1 MSYAKSSAPPS
12 GGSPRWVGVA
22 LALILL
28 FGAGLRV
35 WYALPEPNKARF
47 WDERYSLENVEAVL
61 GSWSLRPARGY
72 YPAPL
77 QSWPQA
83 LALAASQ
90 KLGELTGIE
99 WLETVTE
106 RGRFTPTAYL
116 LVRSISVVYGVLAL
130 LVLFLLGRRMVS
142 AEIGLLAA
150 LGLAATPWHI
160 HVSGKF
166 KPDALLVL
174 AVLLGFY
181 WSIRAIEG
189 GRRRDYALAGLG
201 ITLAASAKLLGVLV
215 AVPLAVG
222 SLWLATRERVRVGRL
237 ALAAATSV
245 GTFFLL
251 NPYGLSYLWYVRSLQ
266 DDYAKRAEWSGMTR
280 ATMPE
285 ELGEYFFG
293 PTVHGPLLATVAIL
307 GLVGLLIR
315 AARPGRLE
323 LERRVGIG
331 MLVAFPLVY
340 AGAYLAATPYFK
352 GNNLLPIVPFTTLAA
367 LWLVVT
373 VWRGLSERLAPARR
387 LTPVAVA
394 LLVVA
399 LAAPGWIY
407 TYRSLTPTTLDIALR
422 FLRRGVGSPDGRIV
436 FVEEV
441 EIGEPR
447 WERWEPFGRTSVD
460 LTVERLDRVAE
471 RRLARADGEI
481 FPEERLQGDRAA
493 FYRSRMER
501 VSKGRLRRIRPRW
514 FELRG
519 PALVVIRHWRRGAG
533 GWIDVPMERCSAGEH
548 LCITGQV
555 PERIRSRALV
565 SLTVRVP
572 AGVVGEHPL
581 PSAIRVGG
589 RSVPLRIA
597 KKGRRVLLFLTERF
611 PLARAPAEI
620 RLETEYPPQ
629 DDARLRLAIRQWGA
643 SGSEAPEPESSS
655 AGSPTEAPLDSPAES
670 SDAFRDREGGPPREL
685 VRLARRGG
693 DQTWRWTSS
702 REDSIRASPSTRAT
716 VRPGSQQGKRSLT
729 RLNHCGRE
737 STR

>member
-1 MSYAKSSAPPS
+1 MSSPS
-12 GGSPRWVGVA
+12 HQRIG
-22 LALILL
+22 LCLILILL

-35 WYALPEPNKARF
+35 WYALPEPNQARF
-47 WDERYSLENVEAVL
+47 WDERYSLENVEEIL
-61 GSWSLRPARGY
+61 RTWSLRPARGY
-72 YPAPL
+72 YPAPI

-83 LALAASQ
+83 LTLAASQ
-90 KLGELTGIE
+90 RLGELTGVDA
-99 WLETVTE
+99 LRTVNQ
-106 RGRFTPTAYL
+106 RGRFTSTAYL
-116 LVRSISVVYGVLAL
+116 LARSVSVVYGTLTL
-130 LVLFLLGRRMVS
+130 LVLYLLGRRLFSTGV
-142 AEIGLLAA
+142 GLAAA

-174 AVLLGFY
+174 TVLLGFY
-181 WSIRAIEG
+181 WSVRAIES

-201 ITLAASAKLLGVLV
+201 ITMAASAKLLGVLV

-222 SLWLATRERVRVGRL
+222 TLWLATRERARIGRL

-251 NPYGLSYLWYVRSLQ
+251 NPYGWSYLWYVRSLQ

-293 PTVHGPLLATVAIL
+293 PTVHGPLLGTLAIL

-323 LERRVGIG
+323 LGRLELERRAESG
-331 MLVAFPLVY
+331 MLVVFPVVY
-340 AGAYLAATPYFK
+340 AAAYLAATPYFK
-352 GNNLLPIVPFTTLAA
+352 GNNLLPIVPFTMLAA
-367 LWLVVT
+367 LWLVAM
-373 VWRGLSERLAPARR
+373 VWRGLTARLAPARR
-387 LTPVAVA
+387 LTPVAAA

-407 TYRSLTPTTLDIALR
+407 TYRSLTPTTLDVALR
-422 FLRRGVGSPDGRIV
+422 FMRRGVGSPDGRIV

-447 WERWEPFGRTSVD
+447 WERWEPFGGTSVD
-460 LTVERLDRVAE
+460 LTVERLDRVDQ

-481 FPEERLQGDRAA
+481 FPEHRLQGDRAV

-514 FELRG
+514 FALRG

-533 GWIDVPMERCSAGEH
+533 DWLDVPMERCSAGES

-565 SLTVRVP
+565 SVSVRVP

-581 PSAIRVGG
+581 PTAIRLGR

-597 KKGRRVLLFLTERF
+597 KKGRRVVLFLTERF
-611 PLARAPAEI
+611 PLARAAAEI
-620 RLETEYPPQ
+620 RLETDYPPQ
-629 DDARLRLAIRQWGA
+629 DDARIRLAIRQWGA
-643 SGSEAPEPESSS
+643 GGSAASEASES
-655 AGSPTEAPLDSPAES
+655 AGSSTGSSVDSPTESAPAVSARGRGRGS
-670 SDAFRDREGGPPREL
+670 SLGI

-693 DQTWRWTSS
+693 DQTWRWASS
-702 REDSIRASPSTRAT
+702 RDSSIADSPSTTAT
-716 VRPGSQQGKRSLT
+716 SGPGSQQRKRSLT
-729 RLNHCGRE
+729 RLNRCGRE
-737 STR
+737 SSR